1 MTPRQLRTHLVMN
14 HRRAD
19 IQIQW
24 AQPKAMSMNEKDL
37 LQAARCALSCVPSC
51 PFEISDGHDP
61 RLKCAGIQDGMA
73 SPLRYKGEWSS
84 PKPWPPFNQGIW
96 RKGL

>member
-19 IQIQW
+19 IQIRW

-37 LQAARCALSCVPSC
+37 LQAARRMQYATEKIETLARAKGVYEDACAVS
-51 PFEISDGHDP
+51 
-61 RLKCAGIQDGMA
+61 CAGCCRT
-73 SPLRYKGEWSS
+73 LRSVVCPIVS
-84 PKPWPPFNQGIW
+84 I
-96 RKGL
+96 